1 MLPVG
6 YRPIRIAS
14 NKPTMSR
21 FALIAWLIACAG
33 LFCIAEYYFPSL

>member
-14 NKPTMSR
+14 NKPTLSSL
-21 FALIAWLIACAG
+21 ALVAWLVACVFLYCAM
-33 LFCIAEYYFPSL
+33 EYFYPSL